1 MTDVVRSKELF
12 AEEPLFSQGIRAGEM
27 TFLAQDGRGPDG
39 LLGGASDAQ
48 GQARRSL
55 ENLETGLQALGQGL
69 EDLVSLTVLL
79 SDYADA
85 REVAAVLDTA
95 FPNPKKAYPATT
107 FLGVMGLEGG
117 CRVRMDAVATSSP
130 EREQILVPD
139 VPFALGNRCHGVRVG
154 DLLILSGVDAAGSQG
169 TAPQPVNIEAQTV
182 AVLDRIETILKS
194 QGLSLGDIFRTFM
207 FLRGTEHRPG
217 YRESRRK
224 RYQGIFR
231 EDEFPA
237 NSGIYIQELGPD
249 ILLRSVAIAYRKGK
263 TYVSSPKVWQAPGSF
278 SQAIRVGNWL
288 FLAGQDSIGLNP
300 QAEAKTDH
308 VDILSPEYRPTFRY
322 QTEAVGDLVGQTEVT
337 LTHIKDILEAA
348 GGTMDDVVKTTVY
361 LVAGQERST
370 FAAAYQRFFK
380 AHRSSSTMPAGL
392 SLEVKELAP
401 SCLVEVDAIALL
413 RD

>member
-1 MTDVVRSKELF
+1 MTDIVRSQELF
-12 AEEPLFSQGIRAGEM
+12 AEEPLFSQGIRAGEF
-27 TFLAQDGRGPDG
+27 TFLAQDGRGPDVS
-39 LLGGASDAQ
+39 LGGASDAQ
-48 GQARRSL
+48 SQARRSL
-55 ENLETGLQALGQGL
+55 ENLGIALKALGQGL
-69 EDLVSLTVLL
+69 EDLVSLMVLL
-79 SDYADA
+79 PNYADA
-85 REVAAVLDTA
+85 REVAAVLDAA
-95 FPNPKKAYPATT
+95 FPDPKKAYPATT

-117 CRVRMDAVATSSP
+117 CRVRLDAVATSSP

-139 VPFALGNRCHGVRVG
+139 LPFALGSRCHGVRVG
-154 DLLILSGVDAAGSQG
+154 DLLFLSGVDAADSQG
-169 TAPQPVNIEAQTV
+169 MAPQPNNIEAQTV
-182 AVLDRIETILKS
+182 AVLNKIETILKS

-217 YRESRRK
+217 YRESRRM

-237 NSGIYIQELGPD
+237 NSGIYIQELGTD

-263 TYVSSPKVWQAPGSF
+263 TYVSTPKVWQAPGSF

-300 QAEAKTDH
+300 QAEVTTEHIDL
-308 VDILSPEYRPTFRY
+308 LSPDYRRTFRY
-322 QTEAVGDLVGQTEVT
+322 QAQAVGDLEGQTEVV

-348 GGTMDDVVKTTVY
+348 GGTMDDLVKTTVY
-361 LVAGQERST
+361 LVAGQERSR
-370 FAAAYQRFFK
+370 FAAAYQKFFK

-401 SCLVEVDAIALL
+401 SCLVEIDAVALL
-413 RD
+413 RN